1 MNLSNRIAWP
11 SLGRCVLLVTSIVLG
26 AGNVLGADDAK
37 PQPAAK
43 DAPAEPQPAAKDAPS
58 GVRYLYKSNGTMIIY
73 FDAIAISAGISGHKN
88 LGTGADLDKPV
99 TVNSGRKVLE
109 DTPRTLMKKGEVDVW
124 LTTDVAWGER
134 PDLKEF
140 GTAGLAG
147 NPNFRLYQQARFLV
161 EKPEERDNSK
171 IADVQAALDKVRKRL
186 EVRVDAINKEIGKPV
201 VFIVP
206 VGDAIVKLREMVVD
220 GKFPGLTKQSELFI
234 AGSRGSIHVEKH
246 ANLLTAYCNYAAI
259 YQKSPVGL
267 KLEMKDITDE
277 QHAILQKLA
286 WETVSQYPHAGLTK

>member
-1 MNLSNRIAWP
+1 MIIIRFAWLS
-11 SLGRCVLLVTSIVLG
+11 LVLCVMAG
-26 AGNVLGADDAK
+26 AAGADDAK
-37 PQPAAK
+37 PQPTAK
-43 DAPAEPQPAAKDAPS
+43 GARSGLRCIFKMNVILIKNFDMIAKA
-58 GVRYLYKSNGTMIIY
+58 
-73 FDAIAISAGISGHKN
+73 AGIGYQN
-88 LGTGADLDKPV
+88 LGSGKDLDQPLAID
-99 TVNSGRKVLE
+99 SGRKKLE

-124 LTTDVAWGER
+124 LTTDAAWAEK

-161 EKPEERDNSK
+161 EKVEERDNSK
-171 IADVQAALDKVRKRL
+171 IADVQAALDKQRKRL

-201 VFIVP
+201 FFIVP

-220 GKFPGLTKQSELFI
+220 GKFPGLTKQSELFM
-234 AGSRGSIHVEKH
+234 AGYKGALHAEKH
-246 ANLLTAYCNYAAI
+246 VNLLTAYCNYAAI

-267 KLEMKDITDE
+267 KLEMKEDITDE

-286 WETVSQYPHAGLTK
+286 WETVSKYPYAGVSK

>member
-26 AGNVLGADDAK
+26 AGNVFGADDAK
-37 PQPAAK
+37 PQPT
-43 DAPAEPQPAAKDAPS
+43 AKDAPS

-88 LGTGADLDKPV
+88 LGSGADLDKPV

-124 LTTDVAWGER
+124 LTTDVAWAER

-161 EKPEERDNSK
+161 ADGVKGVKSNEDRDNTK
-171 IADVQAALDKVRKRL
+171 IADLQAALDKNRKRL
-186 EVRVDAINKEIGKPV
+186 EVRVDEINKDLGKQI

-206 VGDAIVKLREMVVD
+206 VGDAIVKLRELVVD
-220 GKFPGLTKQSELFI
+220 GKYPGVTKQSELFKD
-234 AGSRGSIHVEKH
+234 ALHAKEHV
-246 ANLLTAYCNYAAI
+246 NLLTAYCNFAAI

-267 KLEMKDITDE
+267 KPDIKGIDDA
-277 QHAILQKLA
+277 QHAILQKIA
-286 WETVSQYPHAGLTK
+286 WETVSQYPHAGLKK

>member
-1 MNLSNRIAWP
+1 MNLSNRFAWP
-11 SLGRCVLLVTSIVLG
+11 SLGWCVLLVT
-26 AGNVLGADDAK
+26 GNVLGADDAK
-37 PQPAAK
+37 PQPTAK
-43 DAPAEPQPAAKDAPS
+43 DAPA
-58 GVRYLYKSNGTMIIY
+58 GVRYLYKTNGNVIVY
-73 FDAIAISAGISGHKN
+73 FDAVAKSAGISGHKN
-88 LGTGADLDKPV
+88 LGSGADLDKPV

-124 LTTDVAWGER
+124 LTTHANWAADPALEKWAPV
-134 PDLKEF
+134 
-140 GTAGLAG
+140 GLAG

-161 EKPEERDNSK
+161 EKVEERDNSK
-171 IADVQAALDKVRKRL
+171 IADVQAALDKVRKTL

-220 GKFPGLTKQSELFI
+220 GKFPGVTKQSELFMSGYKG
-234 AGSRGSIHVEKH
+234 ALHAEKH
-246 ANLLTAYCNYAAI
+246 VNLLTAYCNYAAI

-267 KLEMKDITDE
+267 KLEMKDITDQ

-286 WETVSQYPHAGLTK
+286 WETVLNYPHAGLKK

>member
-1 MNLSNRIAWP
+1 MIIIRFAWLS
-11 SLGRCVLLVTSIVLG
+11 LVLCVM
-26 AGNVLGADDAK
+26 AGTAGADDAK
-37 PQPAAK
+37 PQPT
-43 DAPAEPQPAAKDAPS
+43 AKDAPS
-58 GVRYLYKSNGTMIIY
+58 GVRYLYKTNGNVIVY
-73 FDAIAISAGISGHKN
+73 FDAVAISAGISGHKN
-88 LGTGADLDKPV
+88 LGSGADLDKPL
-99 TVNSGRKVLE
+99 TLNSGRKVLE

-124 LTTDVAWGER
+124 LTTAHNWASEPALEKMAPV
-134 PDLKEF
+134 
-140 GTAGLAG
+140 GLAH
-147 NPNFRLYQQARFLV
+147 NPNFRLYQQARFLT

-171 IADVQAALDKVRKRL
+171 IADVQAALDKQRKRL

-220 GKFPGLTKQSELFI
+220 GKFPGLTKQSELFM
-234 AGSRGSIHVEKH
+234 AGSRGSIHAEKH

-267 KLEMKDITDE
+267 KLEMKEDITDE

-286 WETVSQYPHAGLTK
+286 WETVSKYPYALLKN

>member
-1 MNLSNRIAWP
+1 MIIIRFAWLS
-11 SLGRCVLLVTSIVLG
+11 LVLCVMAG
-26 AGNVLGADDAK
+26 AAGADDAK
-37 PQPAAK
+37 PQPT
-43 DAPAEPQPAAKDAPS
+43 AKDAPS
-58 GVRYLYKSNGTMIIY
+58 GVRYVYKTNGTVISY
-73 FDAIAISAGISGHKN
+73 FDAIAKSAGISGHKN
-88 LGTGADLDKPV
+88 LGSGKDLDQPLAID
-99 TVNSGRKVLE
+99 SGRKKLE

-124 LTTDVAWGER
+124 LTTDAAWSSK

-161 EKPEERDNSK
+161 EKVEERDNSK
-171 IADVQAALDKVRKRL
+171 IADVQAALDKQRKRL

-220 GKFPGLTKQSELFI
+220 GKFPGVTKQSELFMSGYKG
-234 AGSRGSIHVEKH
+234 ALHAEKH
-246 ANLLTAYCNYAAI
+246 VNLLTAYCNYAAI

-267 KLEMKDITDE
+267 KLEMKDITEE

-286 WETVSQYPHAGLTK
+286 WETVSKYPYALLKN